1 MYSYAG
7 EVKLTKLKYWL
18 GFDLKT
24 GCWVGKSN
32 FNESHQSSRIL
43 EEYYEDQIKK

>member
-24 GCWVGKSN
+24 GCWVGKYN